1 MSQKFFINTLFH
13 PLAFSQYQLL
23 LWDIYITLK
32 RCVICLNF
40 KQIEM
45 TAKQTLNDEVKAI
58 DSRLTRQAGDF

>member
-1 MSQKFFINTLFH
+1 MRNRCLIVWRDKQSC
-13 PLAFSQYQLL
+13 
-23 LWDIYITLK
+23 LK
-32 RCVICLNF
+32 HCVICLNF